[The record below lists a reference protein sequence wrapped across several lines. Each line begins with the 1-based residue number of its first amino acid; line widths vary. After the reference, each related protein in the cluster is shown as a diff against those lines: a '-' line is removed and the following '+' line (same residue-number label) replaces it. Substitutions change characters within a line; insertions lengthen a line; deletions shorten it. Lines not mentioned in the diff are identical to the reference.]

1 MTIITTW
8 SSPPPGFRDQAS
20 RLRAMVNATD
30 RPAPGAESQPAAA
43 APPAPAAAPLPPRRV
58 WTIAIASGKGGVGKT
73 NLAVNLGLALA
84 DAGVNTTLLDGDL
97 GLANADLLLGLRA
110 GPHLG
115 DVLTGARTLDQI
127 CVRVTPRLTLVPG
140 ASGIAHL
147 SDLDQ
152 RRRQILGLVVER
164 LEMRSQALVLDCGA
178 GIGSGV
184 MSLVGCA
191 DQSLIVT
198 TPEPTAIADAYAL
211 IKCVLAAREPA
222 QRPAPRLSLLVNQA
236 ANQEEGRRV
245 HARIAAVCDRFLGYP
260 LELAGVIEHDDRVRA
275 AVRERRPFLAASPK
289 SSAARAVRTLC
300 GSLIQQMGGAPAP
313 TPSGGG
319 SLSKLLRAMGMT
331 RS

>member
-8 SSPPPGFRDQAS
+8 SAPPPGFRDQAS
-20 RLRAMVNATD
+20 RLRAMVNASD
-30 RPAPGAESQPAAA
+30 RPAADTTA
-43 APPAPAAAPLPPRRV
+43 PAPAAPVAPPAPRRV

-73 NLAVNLGLALA
+73 NVAVNLALALA

-140 ASGIAHL
+140 ASGIAQL
-147 SDLDQ
+147 ADLDQ
-152 RRRQILGLVVER
+152 RRREIMELVIQR
-164 LEMRSQALVLDCGA
+164 LELRSQALLLDCGA
-178 GIGSGV
+178 GIGRGV
-184 MSLVGCA
+184 RSLLSCA

-211 IKCVLAAREPA
+211 IKCVVSTSDPALRPPARM
-222 QRPAPRLSLLVNQA
+222 SLLVNQA
-236 ANQEEGRRV
+236 ADQADGRRV
-245 HARIAAVCDRFLGYP
+245 HARVAAVCDRFLGYP
-260 LELAGVIEHDDRVRA
+260 LPLAGIVEQDERVRV
-275 AVRERRPFLAASPK
+275 AVRERRPFLVTSPK
-289 SSAARAVRTLC
+289 SAASRSVRSLC
-300 GSLIQQMGGAPAP
+300 GSLIQQMGGEAPA

-319 SLSKLLRAMGMT
+319 SLTRMLRALGVA
-331 RS
+331 RG

>member
-8 SSPPPGFRDQAS
+8 SAPPPGFRDQAS

-30 RPAPGAESQPAAA
+30 RPAPVSQAEPSVA
-43 APPAPAAAPLPPRRV
+43 APSAPATAPSAPRRV

-73 NLAVNLGLALA
+73 NVAVNLALALA
-84 DAGVNTTLLDGDL
+84 DAGVTTTLLDGDL

-140 ASGIAHL
+140 ASGIARL
-147 SDLDQ
+147 ADLDLRQ
-152 RRRQILGLVVER
+152 RAMLGVVVER
-164 LEMRSQALVLDCGA
+164 LERRSQALILDCGA

-184 MSLVGCA
+184 LSLVGCA

-211 IKCVLAAREPA
+211 IKCVVAARPGAE
-222 QRPAPRLSLLVNQA
+222 RGSGRMSLVVNQA
-236 ANQEEGRRV
+236 ADTSEGKRV
-245 HARIAAVCDRFLGYP
+245 HARIAAVCDRFLAYP
-260 LELAGVIEHDDRVRA
+260 LPLAGVIEHDERVRA
-275 AVRERRPFLAASPK
+275 AVRERRPFLVGSPK
-289 SSAARAVRTLC
+289 SNAARSVRLLS
-300 GSLIQQMGGAPAP
+300 GSLIQQMGGTPQS
-313 TPSGGG
+313 TPSSGS
-319 SLSKLLRAMGMT
+319 SLSRMLRAFGFS
-331 RS
+331 RA